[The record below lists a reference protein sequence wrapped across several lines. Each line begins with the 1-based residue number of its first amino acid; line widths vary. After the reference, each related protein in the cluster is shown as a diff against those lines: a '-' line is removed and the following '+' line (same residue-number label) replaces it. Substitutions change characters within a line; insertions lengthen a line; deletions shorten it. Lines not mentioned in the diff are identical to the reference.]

1 MEKINVDNTKELTVV
16 EWFTG
21 YGGNE
26 LGLRRVLP
34 TMRPIAFCERD
45 AFVVANLVSKMEKG
59 LLDAVPI
66 WTDVTTFPIEPF
78 QDRVGLFVAS
88 YPCQPFSHAGKRNG
102 KDDDRHLWPSCRR
115 FICGAHP
122 TLVFLENVEGHIS
135 LGLSTVLSDLEE
147 DGYTATWGIF
157 SAAEVG
163 APHQRKR
170 VFIMAHRHSVG
181 QWEEGVQNGNDRWGI
196 PGKTLKQSEQSIL
209 WSATV
214 GCGEL
219 RDEELA
225 HRQRTGLQGHAGDVN
240 RQGGEPTGADRPAAE
255 GGVSMGNTTS
265 IGLCGGTEN
274 GFGQPTEVPGP
285 RYEAIW
291 PSRPG
296 EAQYGWEPPR
306 VVEDSQRIG
315 RAGRASRPAGNDGR
329 GPDGETALPGGGR
342 GDRPADHGEIEQP
355 VGRDAYGN
363 TPGLDFARL
372 SGLGDTELAE
382 IREWMVKGTNRT
394 DELRMCGNGVCPPT
408 AERAFRV
415 LYEELRNK

>member
-102 KDDDRHLWPSCRR
+102 KDDDRHLWPDCRR
-115 FICGAHP
+115 FIQRVRPGM
-122 TLVFLENVEGHIS
+122 VFLENVEGHIS
-135 LGLSTVLSDLEE
+135 LGLSTVLSDLAE

-170 VFIMAHRHSVG
+170 VFIMAYDRS
-181 QWEEGVQNGNDRWGI
+181 QRKERLTENDKNPEWAAECRTESGGI
-196 PGKTLKQSEQSIL
+196 G
-209 WSATV
+209 
-214 GCGEL
+214 GE
-219 RDEELA
+219 DVA
-225 HRQRTGLQGHAGDVN
+225 HRQREGLQGHAGDVN
-240 RQGGEPTGADRPAAE
+240 GAGREPGGADRPVAE
-255 GGVSMGNTTS
+255 GG
-265 IGLCGGTEN
+265 LPC
-274 GFGQPTEVPGP
+274 
-285 RYEAIW
+285 W

-306 VVEDSQRIG
+306 VVGNTADERRRWNNIVQKQTGLGTERPGEGHGEDGVSSKTQPPLG
-315 RAGRASRPAGNDGR
+315 GN
-329 GPDGETALPGGGR
+329 PDGN
-342 GDRPADHGEIEQP
+342 I
-355 VGRDAYGN
+355 
-363 TPGLDFARL
+363 PGLDFARL